1 MTVGVATTVVVP
13 EGVPSSSTKEGAVNA
28 EDSWRKWSC
37 VPRGLRES
45 IVGEV
50 LISARVDKV
59 LGEWGGVGGR

>member
-1 MTVGVATTVVVP
+1 MIVVVF
-13 EGVPSSSTKEGAVNA
+13 EGVLLFLIKEGVVNV

-37 VPRGLRES
+37 VFRGLREL

-50 LISARVDKV
+50 LISVRVDKV